1 MTTSTLHDG
10 LQAKLTET
18 FEASL
23 VTIED
28 YSHLHAG
35 HAQNTGHHLKIT
47 IVSPQFEG
55 KNGLERH
62 RMAHAALKVEM
73 QSLIHALELVLK
85 SPSET

>member
-1 MTTSTLHDG
+1 MTTSTLHAA
-10 LQAKLTET
+10 LQTKLTET
-18 FEASL
+18 FAATH
-23 VTIED
+23 VGIED

-55 KNGLERH
+55 KNPLERH

-73 QSLIHALELVLK
+73 QTTIHALELVLK
-85 SPSET
+85 NPSEA

>member
-1 MTTSTLHDG
+1 MTPSALHDA
-10 LQAKLTET
+10 LQAKLTEA
-18 FEASL
+18 FEATH
-23 VTIED
+23 VGIED

-47 IVSPQFEG
+47 IISPKFEG

-62 RMAHAALKVEM
+62 RMAHATLKAEM

-85 SPSET
+85 SPSEA